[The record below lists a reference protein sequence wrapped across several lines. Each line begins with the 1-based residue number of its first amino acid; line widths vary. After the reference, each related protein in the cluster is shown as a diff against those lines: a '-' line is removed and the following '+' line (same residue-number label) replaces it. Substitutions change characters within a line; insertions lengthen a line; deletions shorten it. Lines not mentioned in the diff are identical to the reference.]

1 MTDNSRAKTILE
13 LSVLSSFD
21 ANDRIIV
28 HDTSANTTK
37 QATKSVIQKGLFS
50 AGPYANDSVANT
62 AGVAVGEPYYN
73 ANGAV
78 FVRLL

>member
-13 LSVLSSFD
+13 LPLASGID

-28 HDTSANTTK
+28 HDVSSNTTK
-37 QATKSVIQKGLFS
+37 QAPKSLLQTSLF
-50 AGPYANDSVANT
+50 AGPYANDAVANT
-62 AGVAVGEPYYN
+62 SGVAVGAPYYN

-78 FVRLL
+78 FVRVT